1 MTLDEAIKEISEA
14 VESHKQFKLDLSGRH
29 IAEVL
34 VLKSAKIGADR
45 LAEALEVVLEELKK
59 EKTENILTDAE
70 KEYLSAVIKPF
81 KDRVRFIELIRAI
94 SNHGF
99 AWIHISVKSK
109 ISQSITGV
117 EDFSLPYFQFG
128 KMYNGMEVKR
138 QYSLKELGLE

>member
-14 VESHKQFKLDLSGRH
+14 VESHKQFKLDLSGRD
-29 IAEVL
+29 IAGVL

-81 KDRVRFIELIRAI
+81 KNRIKNIKKSRQTRENFEYI
-94 SNHGF
+94 SLR
-99 AWIHISVKSK
+99 VKSIK
-109 ISQSITGV
+109 GTYEEVVSFPFFEAGQMYKGMKSGK
-117 EDFSLPYFQFG
+117 PYT
-128 KMYNGMEVKR
+128 
-138 QYSLKELGLE
+138 LKELGLE